1 MKRKQFNDKHGLDYL
16 KKEKRVEYFERLIK
30 PYEKNGIKEYFIMQY
45 LDGDGNEL
53 NEKFWSTHSSSR
65 FAFELYSWMANC
77 NSIKDICFE
86 KKLIGLNET
95 KRSPNMDV
103 YIELDNR
110 IIFIE
115 SKFSE
120 SSSQKI
126 DSLSPAYDKEKGKA
140 ETNHGLV
147 GKLELIERYYGHDDA
162 VEAFPRFIK
171 DVRNKLDRKYNP
183 CWMDYK
189 QEITHLVGIYLTIAN
204 DLTNYYKNK
213 DIEFYNVYY
222 DFEDQPNSPVEW
234 FFKEASGL
242 MNNLLVKNGLC
253 KTFKYEHLSAQSLAN
268 SDVIIKFDKSVSAY
282 GLSNRTI
289 GEQLKDEF
297 DLIIK

>member
-1 MKRKQFNDKHGLDYL
+1 MKRKQFNEKHGMGHLE
-16 KKEKRVEYFERLIK
+16 KEKRAEYFERLIK
-30 PYEKNGIKEYFIMQY
+30 PYEKKGVKEYFIMQY

-53 NEKFWSTHSSSR
+53 NEKFWSVHSSSR

-77 NSIKDICFE
+77 SLIKDICFE
-86 KKLIGLNET
+86 KKLTGLNET

-103 YIELDNR
+103 YIELDDR

-162 VEAFPRFIK
+162 SEAFPKFIES
-171 DVRNKLDRKYNP
+171 VRSNLDCKYKP

-204 DLTNYYKNK
+204 DSTNYYKNK
-213 DIEFYNVYY
+213 NIEFYNVYY

-234 FFKEASGL
+234 FFKKASDL

-268 SDVIIKFDKSVSAY
+268 SNVIIKFDKSVSAY